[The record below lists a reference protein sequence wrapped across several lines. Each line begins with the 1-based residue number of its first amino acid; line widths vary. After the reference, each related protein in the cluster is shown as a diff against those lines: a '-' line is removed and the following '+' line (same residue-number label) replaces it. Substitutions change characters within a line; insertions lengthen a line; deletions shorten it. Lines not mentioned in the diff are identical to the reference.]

1 MPRLPD
7 TTGIAGGKSQRQ
19 RVWEAIRGLAGAGNG
34 GAFSADDLS
43 RASKVEMQ
51 AVREYVVSL
60 TAAGYLRMDGLNVG
74 AQRVKKLYVLARDN
88 GIEAPRVRRD
98 GTPVQHGAASQ
109 AMWAALTALDAFTG
123 AMLAE
128 IAKVKPCTALNYG
141 AALARAGYLEVVR
154 PGKGSGVGAMA
165 TVWRCALKHRQKP
178 LAPMVTRLKAVY
190 DPNIQAIVWQEGA
203 SAAADKVEIGEVIE

>member
-1 MPRLPD
+1 MPKLPD
-7 TTGIAGGKSQRQ
+7 TTGLAGGKSQRQ
-19 RVWEAIRGLAGAGNG
+19 RVWEAIRGLAGAGNE

-43 RASKVEMQ
+43 RTSKVEMTG
-51 AVREYVVSL
+51 VNDYVACL
-60 TAAGYLRMDGLNVG
+60 TAAGYLRMTGVSVG
-74 AQRVKKLYVLARDN
+74 ARRVKKVYVLARDN

-98 GTPVQHGAASQ
+98 GSPVQHGAASQ

-123 AMLAE
+123 QMLAE

-154 PGKGSGVGAMA
+154 PGKGAGVGSLA
-165 TVWRCALKHRQKP
+165 TVWRCARAHRQKP

-190 DPNIQAIVWQEGA
+190 DPNVGAIVWQEGA